1 MSEYEQEQ
9 KTEDATPK
17 QQQKHRD
24 EGDVPR
30 SQDVAS
36 VVAIA
41 AGAGA
46 VMLTFGS
53 MAEAIASFGKN
64 VFGRLDVHDRFAEVG
79 LMALRTTAILA
90 GPVLIAGL
98 LLGVGAQI
106 AQVGW
111 NPTLKPLTPNF
122 GKLNPL
128 PRFRSLFF
136 SSATVIEVVK
146 SLAKIAVIGALA
158 LKVLVQELSG
168 NSRLVGLP
176 PAQFMIRLGQ
186 VTARLVA
193 TVVIALAFI
202 AVADLL
208 IERFRYA
215 RKIKMTKDEVKRENK
230 ETEGDPIVKGRIRS
244 KQREMM
250 RGRMLKNVPKAD
262 VVVVNPT
269 HFSVALM
276 YRMGKDPAPMIA
288 AAGADAVA
296 AKIREIARHHNIPI
310 VSDPP
315 LARALFAQGKVG
327 KPIPKDLFRA
337 VASLLAWV
345 YRVTG
350 KVA

>member
-128 PRFRSLFF
+128 FF
-136 SSATVIEVVK
+136 GVF
-146 SLAKIAVIGALA
+146 LAK
-158 LKVLVQELSG
+158 Q
-168 NSRLVGLP
+168 
-176 PAQFMIRLGQ
+176 
-186 VTARLVA
+186 
-193 TVVIALAFI
+193 
-202 AVADLL
+202 
-208 IERFRYA
+208 
-215 RKIKMTKDEVKRENK
+215 
-230 ETEGDPIVKGRIRS
+230 
-244 KQREMM
+244 
-250 RGRMLKNVPKAD
+250 
-262 VVVVNPT
+262 
-269 HFSVALM
+269 
-276 YRMGKDPAPMIA
+276 
-288 AAGADAVA
+288 
-296 AKIREIARHHNIPI
+296 
-310 VSDPP
+310 
-315 LARALFAQGKVG
+315 
-327 KPIPKDLFRA
+327 
-337 VASLLAWV
+337 
-345 YRVTG
+345 
-350 KVA
+350 